1 MANKKKV
8 WGYKS
13 IHDGKGPQGQSK
25 KPSVS
30 STKTPNYPNT
40 DNKYKNTKGGKK

>member
-1 MANKKKV
+1 MANKSNKKA

-25 KPSVS
+25 QPNKV
-30 STKTPNYPNT
+30 KTPNHPNT
-40 DNKYKNTKGGKK
+40 ANKYKDTKGGK